1 MLIGSKAF
9 YSLWKEWQKEYQPLQ
24 VLKLLLAYIEMPED
38 LSGETEETQR
48 LLSYF
53 DPDLAPHDAFWKD
66 VVRLVDLA
74 FPEDSLSKKF
84 SIERQIHQLRYL
96 ISSQQAQY
104 VRTHYKK
111 TGMTD
116 KEALAVYLRW
126 KPFTMFDQGRLHQKI
141 SFCDGKGIYPD
152 GIPSVNLKIL
162 LYNRVEFILDSQG
175 NFLNEVDEEQV
186 TESGVVNGA
195 SFNYGNFKR
204 HWQLDVEPVQPH
216 DPDFRNRMTRGFRSP
231 NKLKKR
237 WGQQVPEQFDKSFY
251 NPKGI
256 YAQSHR
262 SLAND
267 VKRQARL
274 FLALVYGFKPVQKKQ
289 TKEVHMS
296 KQPQNNKGTAVLGSL
311 VFMALYA
318 LGIWHNAVRGNIPFL
333 ILWSVLLLVNV
344 SYLILRLRK

>member
-9 YSLWKEWQKEYQPLQ
+9 SSLWKEWQKEYQPLQ

-38 LSGETEETQR
+38 LSGEIEETQR

-66 VVRLVDLA
+66 VARLVDLA
-74 FPEDSLSKKF
+74 FPDDSLSKNV

-111 TGMTD
+111 PGMTD

-126 KPFTMFDQGRLHQKI
+126 KPFTMFDQGRLHQKVSI
-141 SFCDGKGIYPD
+141 CDGKAVYPD

-162 LYNRVEFILDSQG
+162 LYNRIEFILDSQG
-175 NFLNEVDEEQV
+175 NFLNEVDVEQV

-216 DPDFRNRMTRGFRSP
+216 DPDFRNRMTRAF
-231 NKLKKR
+231 
-237 WGQQVPEQFDKSFY
+237 
-251 NPKGI
+251 
-256 YAQSHR
+256 
-262 SLAND
+262 
-267 VKRQARL
+267 
-274 FLALVYGFKPVQKKQ
+274 
-289 TKEVHMS
+289 VH
-296 KQPQNNKGTAVLGSL
+296 PTN
-311 VFMALYA
+311 
-318 LGIWHNAVRGNIPFL
+318 
-333 ILWSVLLLVNV
+333 
-344 SYLILRLRK
+344 

>member
-9 YSLWKEWQKEYQPLQ
+9 RHLWEDWKRDYQPLQ
-24 VLKLLLAYIEMPED
+24 VLSLLLDYIQMPED
-38 LSGETEETQR
+38 LSGELEETQH

-53 DPDLAPHDAFWKD
+53 DPNLAPHDSFWKD
-66 VVRLVDLA
+66 VVKLVNLA
-74 FPEDSLSKKF
+74 FPDDSLSRDV

-111 TGMTD
+111 PGMTD

-141 SFCDGKGIYPD
+141 SICDGKAVYPD

-162 LYNRVEFILDSQG
+162 LYNRIEFILDSQG
-175 NFLNEVDEEQV
+175 NFLNEVDAEKV

-204 HWQLDVEPVQPH
+204 HWQLDVEPVQLN
-216 DPDFRNRMTRGFRSP
+216 DPAFRNRMTKGFRSP
-231 NKLKKR
+231 NKLRRK
-237 WGQQVPEQFDKSFY
+237 WGQKEPEHFDKSFY
-251 NPKGI
+251 NPNGI

-267 VKRQARL
+267 VKRQARA
-274 FLALVYGFKPVQKKQ
+274 FLAMVYGVKPFYTKQ
-289 TKEVHMS
+289 
-296 KQPQNNKGTAVLGSL
+296 
-311 VFMALYA
+311 
-318 LGIWHNAVRGNIPFL
+318 
-333 ILWSVLLLVNV
+333 
-344 SYLILRLRK
+344 